1 METTPLTTPHTIPA
15 ERKSSGRTSTKPPVL
30 LIPFSE
36 RWIIHED
43 DDLLIVN
50 KPAGL
55 LSVPG
60 READPQANLI
70 AQVQTKI
77 PEALIVHRLD
87 MDTSGLMVLAKHPES
102 HRRLSKQFEQRETS
116 KQYQAM
122 CFGHPSMMQ
131 GSVRQPMRCD
141 WDNRPLQMI
150 DFKFGKYAHTLW
162 QVEAQL
168 ENHFKVLLTPITGR
182 SHQLRL
188 HMKQLGHPILG
199 DNLYADQPNQIAF
212 SRLHLHAFR
221 LGFKHPITGIQ
232 MDFEQTADFW

>member
-1 METTPLTTPHTIPA
+1 MQKTSLTPIHA
-15 ERKSSGRTSTKPPVL
+15 SSAKLQAGGRTSTKPPVL
-30 LIPFSE
+30 LIPFSGN
-36 RWIIHED
+36 WIVYED
-43 DDLLIVN
+43 DDLLVVN

-60 READPQANLI
+60 READPLANLV
-70 AQVQTKI
+70 AQIQTKV

-87 MDTSGLMVLAKHPES
+87 MDTSGLMVLAKNPET

-122 CFGHPSMMQ
+122 CFGRPSMSQ
-131 GSVRQPMRCD
+131 GLVCQPMRCD
-141 WDNRPLQMI
+141 WENRPLQMI
-150 DFKFGKYAHTLW
+150 DFKLGKYAHTLW
-162 QVEAQL
+162 QVEEQL
-168 ENHFKVLLTPITGR
+168 DNHFKVLLTPITGR

-199 DNLYADQPNQIAF
+199 DNLYADQPNQTAF

-221 LGFKHPITGIQ
+221 LGFQHPTTQQQ
-232 MDFEQTADFW
+232 MDFEQIADFW